1 MKHFSEIPTLLQARE
16 QQHLLRRRVELQS
29 PQSVQ
34 PIINGRQMLSFCSND
49 YLGLANHPAI
59 ADSMKAAIDA
69 CGVGSG
75 ASHLIDGHHQY
86 HEALERDLA
95 AFCGREAA
103 LVFST
108 GYMANMGVMA
118 ALMNRQDTIIQD
130 KLNHASLIDGAK
142 LAQAKMLR
150 YRHNDTGHLAQ
161 LLTQATGKR
170 LVVTDGVFSMDG
182 DCAPMTDLAR
192 VAGEHDAWV
201 MVDDAHGFGVLGEQ
215 GAGLVSEQGLS
226 SSDVQLVVGTLGKAF
241 GTSGA
246 FVAGDQSTIDYL
258 LQFARTYIYT
268 TATPPAVAAA
278 TRTSLGLVKQADT
291 QRAHLQALIARLR
304 TGLTDIDLPPMA
316 SRTPIQ
322 PVVIGSNER
331 AMRISQH
338 LNERGLLVTAIRPPT
353 VPEGTAR
360 LRITLS
366 ATHSFAQIDTLL
378 NALEDSR

>member
-1 MKHFSEIPTLLQARE
+1 MQARE

-278 TRTSLGLVKQADT
+278 TRTALGLVKQADT

-304 TGLTDIDLPPMA
+304 TGLTDIGFPPMA

>member
-1 MKHFSEIPTLLQARE
+1 MQARE

-304 TGLTDIDLPPMA
+304 TGLTDIGLPPMA

>member
-1 MKHFSEIPTLLQARE
+1 MQARE

-49 YLGLANHPAI
+49 YLGLANHPSI
-59 ADSMKAAIDA
+59 ADSMKTAIDA

-86 HEALERDLA
+86 HEALERELA

-161 LLTQATGKR
+161 LLTQATGKK

-182 DCAPMTDLAR
+182 DCAPMTDLAQ

-226 SSDVQLVVGTLGKAF
+226 TSDVQLVVGTLGKAF

-246 FVAGDQSTIDYL
+246 FVAGDQTTIDYL

-278 TRTSLGLVKQADT
+278 TRTALGLVKQADT

-304 TGLTDIDLPPMA
+304 TGLADIGLPPMA
-316 SRTPIQ
+316 SRTPVQ

-378 NALEDSR
+378 NALEDSQ